1 MGLSYFIIVL
11 SLLMLLT
18 QTLWLV
24 MIGESS
30 IEFSIP

>member
-18 QTLWLV
+18 QTLWFV